1 MTTEWMIRLA
11 QCVVLVLVQVLFLN
25 HIHLFGLAIP
35 LLYIYIAITFRR
47 GTPKW
52 AALLTSFLLGLV
64 IDTFSGT
71 PGLAAGSLT
80 LIAMV
85 QSYLLELFVPRDSA
99 DNMEVSISSLGFSK
113 YVLFF
118 GSLVLLYC
126 LVFFGLES
134 FSFFNVLSWLGH
146 TAASA
151 VLTLLVI
158 LAIESV
164 RSR

>member
-47 GTPKW
+47 GTP
-52 AALLTSFLLGLV
+52 
-64 IDTFSGT
+64 
-71 PGLAAGSLT
+71 
-80 LIAMV
+80 
-85 QSYLLELFVPRDSA
+85 PRDSA

-113 YVLFF
+113 YVLFS

>member
-64 IDTFSGT
+64 IDSFSGT
-71 PGLAAGSLT
+71 PLT

-113 YVLFF
+113 YVLFS

>member
-1 MTTEWMIRLA
+1 MIRLA

-64 IDTFSGT
+64 IDSFSGT
-71 PGLAAGSLT
+71 PGLAAG

-113 YVLFF
+113 YVLFS

-151 VLTLLVI
+151 GLTLLVI